1 MVSNL
6 ERRMKGWG
14 MTSTTKLFL
23 SADFKTVFEKIP
35 DPDGGVMP
43 LVIVLTKVL
52 NSINEYN
59 PKMKVTEIRFVPQD
73 ESFGLMKE
81 CDSKFFGIFAE
92 TLEDGATSVD
102 AKDGDVWIENASFG
116 IKIHRAVAYA
126 IMAIDTG
133 SRNAVVSQQAFPSL
147 FTLIRRNLTSP
158 GLTLTD
164 RPIYLIDL
172 LSAGHEEGTQASSI
186 RRSFIAMCASGSAVV
201 CPFHKG
207 FSIEDLPSLP
217 EYVVNSAKKG
227 ESCLSLDEETKT
239 LCILGKY
246 TGLFDDTKVVNTKN
260 KKVGVYGS
268 NDKFYAT
275 IILGGFCL
283 ARRFGYKV
291 DLSPIHD
298 AFAELDRKQKTGWT
312 ISGKY
317 ENLKSVLDY
326 MEKVMRR

>member
-1 MVSNL
+1 
-6 ERRMKGWG
+6 MKGWE

-23 SADFKTVFEKIP
+23 SADLKTVFEKIP
-35 DPDGGVMP
+35 DPAGGVMSYD
-43 LVIVLTKVL
+43 IVLKKVL
-52 NSINEYN
+52 NAINEYN

-92 TLEDGATSVD
+92 TLEDDTAIADVD
-102 AKDGDVWIENASFG
+102 EGNIWREKTPSGIE
-116 IKIHRAVAYA
+116 IHKAVAYS
-126 IMAIDTG
+126 IMVTHTG
-133 SRNAVVSQQAFPSL
+133 SRNAVVSQQAFPAL

-172 LSAGHEEGTQASSI
+172 LIEGHEEGTQAASI
-186 RRSFIAMCASGSAVV
+186 RRSFIAMCASGLAIV

-207 FSIEDLPSLP
+207 FNVEDLPPLS
-217 EYVVNSAKKG
+217 EYVANSSKKG

-239 LCILGKY
+239 ICILGEY
-246 TGLFDDTKVVNTKN
+246 TGLFNAEKAVDTANKRVV
-260 KKVGVYGS
+260 VYGS

-275 IILGGFCL
+275 IILGGFFL

-291 DLSPIHD
+291 DLSSIHD
-298 AFAELDRKQKTGWT
+298 AFDELDRKRNAGWT
-312 ISGKY
+312 IVGDKY
-317 ENLKSVLDY
+317 ENLKSALDY
-326 MEKVMRR
+326 MEKVMRRQ

>member
-1 MVSNL
+1 
-6 ERRMKGWG
+6 MKGRE

-23 SADFKTVFEKIP
+23 SAGLKTVFEKIP

-43 LVIVLTKVL
+43 YVIVLTKVL
-52 NSINEYN
+52 NAINEYN

-73 ESFGLMKE
+73 ESFALMKD

-92 TLEDGATSVD
+92 TLEDDTVAADVD
-102 AKDGDVWIENASFG
+102 ERDVWREKTSSG
-116 IKIHRAVAYA
+116 IVIHKVVAYSIIA
-126 IMAIDTG
+126 IPTG
-133 SRNAVVSQQAFPSL
+133 SRNGVISQQAFPAL

-158 GLTLTD
+158 GFTLTD

-172 LSAGHEEGTQASSI
+172 LVDGHEGETQASSI
-186 RRSFIAMCASGSAVV
+186 RRSFIAMCASGLAIV
-201 CPFHKG
+201 CPFHRG
-207 FSIEDLPSLP
+207 FSIEDLPPLS
-217 EYVVNSAKKG
+217 EYVANSAKKG

-246 TGLFDDTKVVNTKN
+246 TGLFNDAKAVDTAN
-260 KKVGVYGS
+260 KKNAVNGS

-283 ARRFGYKV
+283 AHRFGYKV
-291 DLSPIHD
+291 DLSSIHD
-298 AFAELDRKQKTGWT
+298 AFAELDRKRNAGWT
-312 ISGKY
+312 IVGDKY